1 MSAPE
6 SGLKTLAIR
15 LDPAIHAQLSFIAQ
29 LRGQTINDEGIQAI
43 IDHVQRAKSDPD
55 LRAKADSAQK
65 EIERDAAVKN
75 AAIASIFTADSPTGK
90 TAPPSRAQPR
100 RTGDAAK
107 DS

>member
-1 MSAPE
+1 MSTPE

-15 LDPAIHAQLSFIAQ
+15 LDPGVHAQLSFIAQ
-29 LRGQTINDEGIQAI
+29 LRGQTINDEGIAAI
-43 IDHVQRAKSDPD
+43 VDHVQRAKNDPE

-75 AAIASIFTADSPTGK
+75 AAIASIFTDTPTGK
-90 TAPPSRAQPR
+90 AAPPSRAQAR
-100 RTGDAAK
+100 RTGDATK

>member
-29 LRGQTINDEGIQAI
+29 LRGQTINDEGIKAI
-43 IDHVQRAKSDPD
+43 IDHVQRAKNDPE

-65 EIERDAAVKN
+65 EIQRDAAVKN
-75 AAIASIFTADSPTGK
+75 AAIASIFTDNPTGK
-90 TAPPSRAQPR
+90 TAPPPRAQPR
-100 RTGDAAK
+100 RTGDATK